1 MKTVLVVVLF
11 AVVGTLGDWIISFL
25 ANLAGGV
32 GAIIGFMGR
41 PKEVS
46 GFRKVLPVVTC
57 TLAQT
62 YVFLAWVAFVVS
74 YTTLVT
80 THQPVVRWLVWI
92 VAFYAA
98 MVPSI
103 AASGDS
109 VRAEKENPELK
120 YSVPHL
126 ALSFSGLLDI
136 AGFFLFA
143 FLPKTM
149 LYAWAWVPFV
159 RDVTRDAA

>member
-1 MKTVLVVVLF
+1 MKTILVVVLF
-11 AVVGTLGDWIISFL
+11 AVVGTLCGWIIGLL

-32 GAIIGFMGR
+32 GAVVGFLGR

-46 GFRKVLPVVTC
+46 GVRKLLPVVTC
-57 TLAQT
+57 ILGQN

-80 THQPVVRWLVWI
+80 TEQPVVRWLVWI

-103 AASGDS
+103 QACGDS
-109 VRAEKENPELK
+109 VRADKENPELK
-120 YSVPHL
+120 NSVPHI
-126 ALSFSGLLDI
+126 ALGFSGPI
-136 AGFFLFA
+136 SAAGFFLFT
-143 FLPKTM
+143 FLPRTK
-149 LYAWAWVPFV
+149 LYAWGWVPFV
-159 RDVTRDAA
+159 EM